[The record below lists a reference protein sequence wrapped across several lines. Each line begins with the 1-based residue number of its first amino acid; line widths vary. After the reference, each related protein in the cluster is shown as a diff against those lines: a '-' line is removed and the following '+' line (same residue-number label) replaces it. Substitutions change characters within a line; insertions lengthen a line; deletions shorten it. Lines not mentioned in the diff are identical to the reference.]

1 MKYFAALGIALLV
14 IAAAS
19 VGPWAPSPFTSQT
32 GTNTTAAAWRTAL
45 GAAASSTLSGYVT
58 NHTGAATNLALT
70 GGSVTTQT
78 NADLTASRVVVTDAS
93 KVLASSSVT
102 STTLGY
108 LDATSS
114 VQTQLDS
121 KPNLALLN
129 ASQTFTGSTNT
140 FKKVKVSSISTSD
153 TGLEVYG
160 GSSFGTA
167 NANSG
172 EIKLGNGATDYGL
185 ITYNNANGVL
195 YIDNHYSSGSVV
207 FSVAGNSLFSALST
221 GTRATAPSTGTYG
234 LSLTG
239 GSTLEPS
246 SGSAELRL
254 GVNSTDYG
262 SVTYGASS
270 GDVTLQTSYAPGKIR
285 FRVGTN
291 NIANITSGGVVF
303 GATGTAVADYWSQ
316 TATLN
321 FGSIL
326 AAGYEDLT
334 ITVTG
339 AAVNDTVT
347 LGLPAT
353 VLAGAIFNAW
363 VSAADTVTVR
373 CNNAGSI
380 AIDPASA
387 TYRVGVT
394 SH

>member
-1 MKYFAALGIALLV
+1 MKYFAALGVALLV

-78 NADLTASRVVVTDAS
+78 NTDLTASRVVVSSAS

-114 VQTQLDS
+114 VQTQLDG
-121 KPNLALLN
+121 KPTVALTNLALLN
-129 ASQTFTGSTNT
+129 TSQTFTGQTNR
-140 FKKVKVSSISTSD
+140 FSSKVGIGATSD
-153 TGLEVYG
+153 RQLTLSAAEAI
-160 GSSFGTA
+160 FA
-167 NANSG
+167 IDRAANSG
-172 EIKLGNGATDYGL
+172 NSVINYRTGSTDDWLLGCR
-185 ITYNNANGVL
+185 
-195 YIDNHYSSGSVV
+195 
-207 FSVAGNSLFSALST
+207 ST
-221 GTRATAPSTGTYG
+221 GDSNFYLYSYGAAANALTVLRSSANVGIGTDSAGSRLHVTGTG
-234 LSLTG
+234 LTIG
-239 GSTLEPS
+239 
-246 SGSAELRL
+246 
-254 GVNSTDYG
+254 
-262 SVTYGASS
+262 
-270 GDVTLQTSYAPGKIR
+270 TS
-285 FRVGTN
+285 
-291 NIANITSGGVVF
+291 
-303 GATGTAVADYWSQ
+303 GTAVTKYFSA

-326 AAGYEDLT
+326 ASGSEDLT

-380 AIDPASA
+380 AVDPASA

>member
-1 MKYFAALGIALLV
+1 MKNLLAFLAAILCSVGAFGQGAQYRPTPFANGFVQTVTSTGTAQTYLGIGSSTNNALLNATNQV
-14 IAAAS
+14 
-19 VGPWAPSPFTSQT
+19 FT
-32 GTNTTAAAWRTAL
+32 GTNTFNTNL
-45 GAAASSTLSGYVT
+45 IFGSSTL
-58 NHTGAATNLALT
+58 
-70 GGSVTTQT
+70 
-78 NADLTASRVVVTDAS
+78 
-93 KVLASSSVT
+93 
-102 STTLGY
+102 
-108 LDATSS
+108 
-114 VQTQLDS
+114 QTQLDS
-121 KPNLALLN
+121 KPTVALTNVARLDQ
-129 ASQTFTGSTNT
+129 SQTFTGSTNT
-140 FKKVKVSSISTSD
+140 FKKVKVSSISTSA

-167 NANSG
+167 NVNSG
-172 EIKLGNGATDYGL
+172 EIKLGDGATDYGL

-195 YIDNHYSSGSVV
+195 YIDNHYSSGTIV
-207 FSVAGNSLFSALST
+207 FSIAGTSLFGAFST
-221 GTRATAPSTGTYG
+221 GTRATAPSNGTYG

-246 SGSAELRL
+246 AGSAELRL
-254 GVNSTDYG
+254 GISTDYG

-303 GATGTAVADYWSQ
+303 GATGTPVADYWSQ

-353 VLAGAIFNAW
+353 VLAGAVFNAW

-373 CNNAGSI
+373 CNNAGAI